1 MNNQSIPIIT
11 IDGPS
16 SSGKGSIS
24 RKLASEL
31 NWNILDS
38 GALYRIVAFSAKL
51 NEIPIKNE
59 SLVKNSISKL
69 KIKFKLLDTFDQKI
83 FLNDRD
89 ITSEIRTEICGQN
102 ASKIAKYKTV
112 RDQLVGLQRG
122 FLKKPGLIAD
132 GRDMGTVV
140 FPASKLKIYLTA
152 DQKERAKRRY
162 DELKQKGINVR
173 FAAVLDDMKQR
184 DNQDKERNVAPLKVS
199 SDSVLIDSTNLSI
212 DQVVSKI
219 LSLSKLRNI
228 I

>member
-31 NWNILDS
+31 NWNLLDS
-38 GALYRIVAFSAKL
+38 GALYRIIAFSAKL
-51 NEIPIKNE
+51 NEIPIKRE

-69 KIKFKLLDTFDQKI
+69 KIRFKLLDRFEQKI

-89 ITSEIRTEICGQN
+89 VTSEIRTEVCGNN
-102 ASKIAKYKTV
+102 ASIIAKYQTV
-112 RDQLVGLQRG
+112 REQLVGLQRS
-122 FLKKPGLIAD
+122 FLVKPGLIAD

-140 FPASKLKIYLTA
+140 FPSSNLKIYLTA
-152 DQKERAKRRY
+152 DPNERAKRRY
-162 DELKQKGINVR
+162 NELKQKGINVR
-173 FAAVLDDMKQR
+173 FAAVLDDLKQR
-184 DNQDKERNVAPLKVS
+184 DSRDKDRSVAPLKVS
-199 SDSVLIDSTNLSI
+199 PDSVIIDSTNLSI
-212 DQVVSKI
+212 DEVVLKI
-219 LSLSKLRNI
+219 LSLSKCRNI

>member
-1 MNNQSIPIIT
+1 MNNESIPIIT

-31 NWNILDS
+31 NWNLLDS

-51 NEIPIKNE
+51 NKIPIKRE
-59 SLVKNSISKL
+59 SLIKNSISKL
-69 KIKFKLLDTFDQKI
+69 KIRFKLLDTFEQKI
-83 FLNDRD
+83 FLDDRD
-89 ITSEIRTEICGQN
+89 ITTEIRTEKCGQN
-102 ASKIAKYKTV
+102 ASKIAKYQTV
-112 RDQLVGLQRG
+112 RDELIGLQRE

-152 DQKERAKRRY
+152 DQKERAMRRCN
-162 DELKQKGINVR
+162 ELKQKGINVR
-173 FAAVLDDMKQR
+173 FAAVLDDLEKR

-199 SDSVLIDSTNLSI
+199 PDSVLIDSTNLSI
-212 DQVVSKI
+212 DEVASKI
-219 LSLSKLRNI
+219 LSLSKLRNVI
-228 I
+228 